1 MKRRSHGARVV
12 DRAVNHTTGARF
24 SPWLP
29 RFLSVKHNTRNSPDK
44 EQKEKHVLSGT
55 FHSFGKCNSK
65 NSPILKRE
73 EGQLRRRESL
83 DKYGW
88 SFQDETGYFLDMSY
102 SML

>member
-1 MKRRSHGARVV
+1 
-12 DRAVNHTTGARF
+12 
-24 SPWLP
+24 
-29 RFLSVKHNTRNSPDK
+29 VKHNTRNSPDK

-55 FHSFGKCNSK
+55 FHSFGKAIQK
-65 NSPILKRE
+65 NSPIFSERE